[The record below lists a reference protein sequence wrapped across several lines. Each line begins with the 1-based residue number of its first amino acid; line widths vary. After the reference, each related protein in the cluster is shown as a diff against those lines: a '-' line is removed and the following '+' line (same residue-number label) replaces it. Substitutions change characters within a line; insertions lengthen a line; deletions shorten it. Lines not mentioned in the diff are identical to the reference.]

1 MATEGS
7 TLKGAL
13 RTIVTI
19 LVVTGVC
26 GAPSAAAADGATVET
41 FSVRDQPVG
50 QVLLAFA
57 EQTGLS
63 VITDATVAG
72 SVSLVLHE
80 RTPREILHALADAA
94 ELFVSERDGVF
105 RLSRVR
111 VRRNGTGRWV
121 LTSRGA
127 PLERVAAAIAAE
139 AGIPVFLEGSDGET
153 IHASV
158 HAASA
163 RGLLERLAV
172 QIDLSLESRGGA
184 FTLVSGALD
193 EGSAGDDG
201 GSGRGSS
208 SVQEPVGSPGECT
221 VTATGDAGYDLVATG
236 VAYRELCAAV
246 ADATGVGLL
255 ATDPFRQIADTVTLS
270 APDRDT
276 LYRRLEVALGI
287 SLVRN
292 GDLLL
297 LGRGGSGHGGDRRD
311 FAPLHVRTV
320 LETGVLPAENAAD
333 VLRAIPALTVEWIDP
348 GGYRLLISGLERD
361 VVDASTLLATLGARA
376 DGIVSFEYRCAHTDA
391 ASTAESLRNRFPD
404 LAVRHDPGTNS
415 IVGEIPA
422 EVSGRLNDAIEAI
435 DSETRRF
442 TYRCN
447 HLPSDRAAASLSTRF
462 PTVSVTVASDER
474 LLLLDGPVEL
484 RPAVTRFL
492 ADLDRPVPQVRYDI
506 CVLQYQHSDSR
517 QHGISASFERD
528 RGGVQSVAAPL
539 AAAATY
545 DRLTSIHFDFLSA
558 LGYRAALGISEELT
572 NNTARLII
580 DTTLRAAD
588 GVTAHLEN
596 SSTFRYRDVLG
607 DDESE
612 GYRAVTRE
620 IESGLTVEIS
630 GETRGDRTIAMD
642 ITVSLSKNGADM
654 SGNGNPPPTTE
665 KRVHTAGVVGF
676 GEPIVVGGLL
686 QREESDA
693 EHRFPL
699 LGSIPLVR
707 RLVNGSTRRM
717 EETELVIYVTAHP
730 LDVHSPPVK
739 RAAQLDELRRYRE
752 EM

>member
-1 MATEGS
+1 
-7 TLKGAL
+7 
-13 RTIVTI
+13 
-19 LVVTGVC
+19 
-26 GAPSAAAADGATVET
+26 
-41 FSVRDQPVG
+41 
-50 QVLLAFA
+50 
-57 EQTGLS
+57 
-63 VITDATVAG
+63 
-72 SVSLVLHE
+72 
-80 RTPREILHALADAA
+80 
-94 ELFVSERDGVF
+94 
-105 RLSRVR
+105 
-111 VRRNGTGRWV
+111 
-121 LTSRGA
+121 
-127 PLERVAAAIAAE
+127 
-139 AGIPVFLEGSDGET
+139 
-153 IHASV
+153 
-158 HAASA
+158 
-163 RGLLERLAV
+163 
-172 QIDLSLESRGGA
+172 
-184 FTLVSGALD
+184 
-193 EGSAGDDG
+193 
-201 GSGRGSS
+201 
-208 SVQEPVGSPGECT
+208 
-221 VTATGDAGYDLVATG
+221 
-236 VAYRELCAAV
+236 
-246 ADATGVGLL
+246 
-255 ATDPFRQIADTVTLS
+255 
-270 APDRDT
+270 
-276 LYRRLEVALGI
+276 
-287 SLVRN
+287 
-292 GDLLL
+292 
-297 LGRGGSGHGGDRRD
+297 
-311 FAPLHVRTV
+311 
-320 LETGVLPAENAAD
+320 
-333 VLRAIPALTVEWIDP
+333 
-348 GGYRLLISGLERD
+348 
-361 VVDASTLLATLGARA
+361 
-376 DGIVSFEYRCAHTDA
+376 
-391 ASTAESLRNRFPD
+391 
-404 LAVRHDPGTNS
+404 
-415 IVGEIPA
+415 
-422 EVSGRLNDAIEAI
+422 
-435 DSETRRF
+435 
-442 TYRCN
+442 
-447 HLPSDRAAASLSTRF
+447 
-462 PTVSVTVASDER
+462 
-474 LLLLDGPVEL
+474 
-484 RPAVTRFL
+484 
-492 ADLDRPVPQVRYDI
+492 
-506 CVLQYQHSDSR
+506 QHSDSR

-665 KRVHTAGVVGF
+665 KRVHTAGVVAF